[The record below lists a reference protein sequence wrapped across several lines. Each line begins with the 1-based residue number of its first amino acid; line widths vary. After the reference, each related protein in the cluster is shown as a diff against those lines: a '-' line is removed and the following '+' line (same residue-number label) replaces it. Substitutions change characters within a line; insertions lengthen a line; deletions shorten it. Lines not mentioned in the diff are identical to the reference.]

1 MASPSGA
8 RDRILDAAYD
18 LFSQNGIRGVGI
30 DAIVAR
36 SGVARMTL
44 YRHFSSKQAL
54 ALAYLEQR
62 EQRWTQE
69 WLEQEVMRR
78 SDDPAERLLAIFD
91 VFDAWFRRA
100 DFEGCAFINVMLEGE
115 GEDDPVQQACTGYL
129 SNIRSFLKRLARDA
143 GIRNPDDFARK
154 WHILMKGSIV
164 SAGEGDR
171 NAARRG
177 KDVAGLLLA
186 QALADAR

>member
-1 MASPSGA
+1 
-8 RDRILDAAYD
+8 
-18 LFSQNGIRGVGI
+18 
-30 DAIVAR
+30 
-36 SGVARMTL
+36 
-44 YRHFSSKQAL
+44 
-54 ALAYLEQR
+54 
-62 EQRWTQE
+62 
-69 WLEQEVMRR
+69 
-78 SDDPAERLLAIFD
+78 
-91 VFDAWFRRA
+91 
-100 DFEGCAFINVMLEGE
+100 VMLEGE

>member
-91 VFDAWFRRA
+91 VFDEWFRRA

-177 KDVAGLLLA
+177 KDVARLLLA
-186 QALADAR
+186 EALAGAR

>member
-1 MASPSGA
+1 
-8 RDRILDAAYD
+8 
-18 LFSQNGIRGVGI
+18 
-30 DAIVAR
+30 
-36 SGVARMTL
+36 MTL

-177 KDVAGLLLA
+177 KDVARLLLA
-186 QALADAR
+186 QALADSR

>member
-115 GEDDPVQQACTGYL
+115 GENDPVQQACTGYL

>member
-1 MASPSGA
+1 MASPPGA

-18 LFSQNGIRGVGI
+18 LFSQHGIRGVGI

-91 VFDAWFRRA
+91 VFDTWFRRA

-115 GEDDPVQQACTGYL
+115 GEDDPVQQASTRYL
-129 SNIRSFLKRLARDA
+129 SNIRSFLKRLAREA

-164 SAGEGDR
+164 SAGEGDVR
-171 NAARRG
+171 AAQRAR
-177 KDVAGLLLA
+177 DVGRLLLTD
-186 QALADAR
+186 ALSDAR